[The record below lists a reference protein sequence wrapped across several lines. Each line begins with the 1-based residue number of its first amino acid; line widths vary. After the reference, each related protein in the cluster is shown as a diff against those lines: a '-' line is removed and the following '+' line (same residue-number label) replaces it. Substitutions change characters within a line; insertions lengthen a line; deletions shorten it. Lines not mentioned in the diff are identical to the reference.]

1 MNPLIIN
8 TVPLIFSGWAVG
20 PVAVPVAGVVV
31 VVAVVVLGADG
42 GRLRG

>member
-20 PVAVPVAGVVV
+20 PVVVPVAGVVV
-31 VVAVVVLGADG
+31 VVAAVVLAADG
-42 GRLRG
+42 ERRRG